1 MLCPAILDPFQG
13 DNYRLWAVAHQ
24 AILCPALCKIYCI
37 LFKPNTVPLTPL
49 TNNSRAADLL
59 MEPKH
64 ISLIRSSTPPLQQQ
78 SDDNT
83 KCDNHTQSNA
93 IKHLDENNINN
104 KKVI

>member
-37 LFKPNTVPLTPL
+37 LFKPKTVPLAPL
-49 TNNSRAADLL
+49 TNNSHATDLL
-59 MEPKH
+59 PEPKH
-64 ISLIRSSTPPLQQQ
+64 ISPITPPPQQQ

-93 IKHLDENNINN
+93 IKHLDEINISN
-104 KKVI
+104 KKVK